1 MKSKNKNLALHWQ
14 VIIGLVLGGVY
25 AWFAVANNWIH
36 FTMDYINPFGNI
48 FINLLKMIAV
58 PLVLFSIISGIISL
72 KDITQLGR
80 MGIKTLCLY
89 LVTTLF
95 SVSLGLVYVNIVNV
109 RIQA

>member
-1 MKSKNKNLALHWQ
+1 MNSKNKSLALHWQ
-14 VIIGLVLGGVY
+14 VIIGLVLGAVY
-25 AWFAVANNWIH
+25 AWFAVANNWIN

-80 MGIKTLCLY
+80 MGIKTLGLY
-89 LVTTLF
+89 LLTTLF
-95 SVSLGLVYVNIVNV
+95 AVS
-109 RIQA
+109 